1 MAYSRTFLK
10 VLLLVCCC
18 SGTAAAQDTCAPIA
32 DRRPNFTAQQLVAPV
47 LLAGAGLTLSGH
59 LKYEVQDWRNRHFS
73 SFHTKADDVLAV
85 APIAVVYGL
94 DLLGVEARTDFVN
107 RSVILAK
114 AELLAIGSVY
124 LLKAGTREMRPDGSD
139 FHSFP
144 SNHSAQA
151 FLAATLLSTEYGRRY
166 RWMPYAAYTMA
177 SAVGALRVLN
187 NKHYLNDVLVGAGIG
202 ILSQKLAYWTH
213 RYQWGARKQKAPLD
227 F

>member
-1 MAYSRTFLK
+1 MACFHTFLK

-18 SGTAAAQDTCAPIA
+18 SGTAAAQDTSTLII
-32 DRRPNFTAQQLVAPV
+32 DRRLNCTAQQFAAPV
-47 LLAGAGLTLSGH
+47 LLAGAGLALSGPP
-59 LKYEVQDWRNRHFS
+59 KYDVKEWRSRHFDG
-73 SFHTKADDVLAV
+73 FHTNADDVLAV

-94 DLLGVEARTDFVN
+94 DLLGIKARTDFVN
-107 RSVILAK
+107 RSAILAK

-124 LLKAGTREMRPDGSD
+124 LLKATTREMRPDGSD

-151 FLAATLLSTEYGRRY
+151 FLAATLLSAEYGQRY

-187 NKHYLNDVLVGAGIG
+187 NKHYINDVLVGAGIG

-213 RYQWGARKQKAPLD
+213 RYKWGARKQKAPLD